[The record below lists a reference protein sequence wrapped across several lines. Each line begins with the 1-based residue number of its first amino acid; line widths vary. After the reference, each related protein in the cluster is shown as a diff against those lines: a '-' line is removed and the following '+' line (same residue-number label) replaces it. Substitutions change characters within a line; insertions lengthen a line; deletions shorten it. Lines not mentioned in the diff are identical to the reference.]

1 MSAIDAMKQEITN
14 LKKRDQFAQSAVDGL
29 MKENQEIKNELEL
42 FVKECNKLKEYS
54 RENDQ

>member
-29 MKENQEIKNELEL
+29 MKENHEIKNELEL
-42 FVKECNKLKEYS
+42 FVKECNKLKE
-54 RENDQ
+54 